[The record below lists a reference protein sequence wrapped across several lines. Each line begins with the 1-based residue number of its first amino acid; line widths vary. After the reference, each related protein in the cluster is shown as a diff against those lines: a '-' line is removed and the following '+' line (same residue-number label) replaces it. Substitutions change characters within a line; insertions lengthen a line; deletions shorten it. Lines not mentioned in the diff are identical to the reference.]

1 VHESREDFVQIK
13 KNVREQTR
21 EEKKK
26 KKKRTTLCSRLPI
39 TGGHASIYS
48 PERRKK
54 DEENVMHNL

>member
-1 VHESREDFVQIK
+1 VHESKADFVQIK

-26 KKKRTTLCSRLPI
+26 KRTTLCSRLPL